1 MIKHRD
7 LPLLAVFAA
16 VVRKGSFTGAA
27 RELGLPKS
35 VVSENVKALEA
46 RCEARL
52 LERSTRHLRL
62 TEAGSLVLASARSVE
77 DAVRDLSANLEQERS
92 APSGT
97 LRVATTHDL
106 APLLVAPV
114 AATLVAR
121 HSALRVEIV
130 ADDAPHDLIEG
141 KFDLAVRLGSPR
153 DSTYVLKRLATIAE
167 PIVAAPALA
176 DEFSHATRPRDLH
189 GAPWVRHALVSGE
202 VMTFLGPRNQRE
214 EITVSIRSQ
223 ANTAYCVRALLL
235 SGAGLGVLPEY
246 LLADDLERG
255 ALVRLCP
262 AWVWK
267 RVTLYALIP
276 SQKHLRKSVALF
288 LTALQERLG
297 ASLTAKH

>member
-1 MIKHRD
+1 MITHRD
-7 LPLLAVFAA
+7 LPLLTVFAA
-16 VVRKGSFTGAA
+16 VVRNGSFTGAA

-35 VVSENVKALEA
+35 VVSENVKGLEA
-46 RCEARL
+46 RCDARL

-62 TEAGSLVLASARSVE
+62 TEAGSLVLASARSIE

-106 APLLVAPV
+106 APLLIAPV
-114 AATLVAR
+114 AATLVTR
-121 HSALRVEIV
+121 HPALRIEIV
-130 ADDAPHDLIEG
+130 ADDAPHDLIAER
-141 KFDLAVRLGSPR
+141 FDLAVRLGSPR
-153 DSTYVLKRLATIAE
+153 DSTYVMKRLATIAE

-176 DEFSHATRPRDLH
+176 DGFSRATRPRDLH
-189 GAPWVRHALVSGE
+189 GAPWVRHALISGE
-202 VMTFLGPRNQRE
+202 TMTFLGPRGQRE

-223 ANTAYCVRALLL
+223 ANTGYGVRALLL

-246 LLADDLERG
+246 LVAEDLARG

-267 RVTLYALIP
+267 HVTLYALIP
-276 SQKHLRKSVALF
+276 SQKHLRRSVSLF
-288 LTALQERLG
+288 LAALQERLDSAITTKG
-297 ASLTAKH
+297 